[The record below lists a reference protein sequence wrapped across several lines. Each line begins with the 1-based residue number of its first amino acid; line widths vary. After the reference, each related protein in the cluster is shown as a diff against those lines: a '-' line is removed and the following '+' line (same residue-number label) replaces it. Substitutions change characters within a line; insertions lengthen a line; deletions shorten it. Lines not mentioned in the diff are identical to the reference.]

1 MVFSPGEIGD
11 YILENN
17 RIRIV
22 IQDKGYSR
30 GFGIYGG
37 GVIDADRVRPIDEPT
52 PGSAKGRDQFG
63 ELFPV
68 AFLQAMEPTEVVV
81 ENDGSDGKTARIR
94 VSGEGNDLITL
105 SKVLNQVVL
114 SSHELPDALLEAF
127 SADNLNGEPRLRHQ
141 VVYELE
147 PDARFLRI
155 KVSLENISDS
165 DVEIPSSAAGTAF
178 GLFGISADGFNAPLG
193 MVALFGAGND
203 IFIPGVGYDVRYGL
217 EDAYLAGSSLPFP
230 ALPGLIAPGVMTT
243 SKTGISYGLFSN
255 LDETSE
261 SFVQNRFDADGKN
274 VYEEAYDTTVDK
286 NDVLVP
292 FVASAFTGMLRRRH
306 PISSYGSWETDL
318 TERDCISKEQ
328 YEVLSESVDSGF
340 AAERKGCL
348 RAGQS
353 TGFDMFFVMGD
364 GDAASVMDIMHAAKN
379 VETGVLSGALY
390 DIHSLT
396 EMKHLSVVAFD
407 ENGRAVNQFFT
418 DDDGRFRGT
427 LPPGRYVLK
436 VEREPV
442 VGDGVEVMVTA
453 NEESFVRLSVPAV
466 GRANV
471 RVFDD
476 VGRALPAK
484 ITIVG
489 VSPPDAVGGESM
501 RRMYQ
506 FDLSVGQ
513 HWRHGDLVPDDPNRP
528 ETRRFIEG
536 YHYTEDGQALIDLA
550 LAKTGQCTYRVDP
563 STKSRQFQ
571 FV

>member
-1 MVFSPGEIGD
+1 MKTTNSVALMTIVFITASLGACQTPEQSASARRVKSRLDLIGGPSALGEIGD

-230 ALPGLIAPGVMTT
+230 ALPGLIAV
-243 SKTGISYGLFSN
+243 SY
-255 LDETSE
+255 T
-261 SFVQNRFDADGKN
+261 
-274 VYEEAYDTTVDK
+274 
-286 NDVLVP
+286 
-292 FVASAFTGMLRRRH
+292 
-306 PISSYGSWETDL
+306 
-318 TERDCISKEQ
+318 
-328 YEVLSESVDSGF
+328 
-340 AAERKGCL
+340 
-348 RAGQS
+348 
-353 TGFDMFFVMGD
+353 
-364 GDAASVMDIMHAAKN
+364 
-379 VETGVLSGALY
+379 
-390 DIHSLT
+390 
-396 EMKHLSVVAFD
+396 HL
-407 ENGRAVNQFFT
+407 
-418 DDDGRFRGT
+418 T
-427 LPPGRYVLK
+427 LP
-436 VEREPV
+436 
-442 VGDGVEVMVTA
+442 TIC
-453 NEESFVRLSVPAV
+453 SV
-466 GRANV
+466 
-471 RVFDD
+471 
-476 VGRALPAK
+476 
-484 ITIVG
+484 
-489 VSPPDAVGGESM
+489 
-501 RRMYQ
+501 
-506 FDLSVGQ
+506 
-513 HWRHGDLVPDDPNRP
+513 
-528 ETRRFIEG
+528 
-536 YHYTEDGQALIDLA
+536 
-550 LAKTGQCTYRVDP
+550 
-563 STKSRQFQ
+563 
-571 FV
+571 